1 MTLYYLQS
9 VDDAFTAD
17 EIKQRVGLNPEKVGV
32 VALNSA
38 GVYPVTETVQPFNT
52 NLYDPSSGYA
62 INGTGADQSWSAA
75 AKTLSTVIEYA
86 QNSRLRMFAALVR
99 QRRQST
105 AYNDMSVLT
114 RGSVPASYNYWTTRI
129 ANAADQL
136 DLSLADVE
144 GAADVDAINNIISA
158 AWGAITLQLDPNSPT
173 DLLAADFTTLYS
185 KDYAAS
191 DLELYFPGTDTTVAY
206 SSGFAATAS
215 AVSAD
220 DYSVQIRV
228 TATSVVIDE
237 LVLSTTETAFDFGFK
252 KYEEV
257 PDSLAILLDAAAVVR
272 ANSVDPVVTGELSGV
287 NAAFSGTEFSVPNL
301 PGPYGND
308 GDAATAG
315 IALGQLYYENS
326 GRVHI
331 RIS

>member
-1 MTLYYLQS
+1 MTLYYL
-9 VDDAFTAD
+9 APAD
-17 EIKQRVGLNPEKVGV
+17 ETYDKDGIISKVGFNPETSGV
-32 VALNSA
+32 VALNYA

-52 NLYDPSSGYA
+52 NLYDATPTYA

-86 QNSRLRMFAALVR
+86 QNSQLRMFAALVR

-136 DLSLADVE
+136 DLNLADIE
-144 GAADVDAINNIISA
+144 GAANVDAVNNIISA
-158 AWGAITLQLDPNSPT
+158 AWGAITLQLDPGSPT
-173 DLLAADFTTLYS
+173 DLLATDFTTLYS

-228 TATSVVIDE
+228 AATSVVVDE

-252 KYEEV
+252 KYEDI
-257 PDSLAILLDAAAVVR
+257 PDSLAVLLDAAAVVR

-287 NAAFSGTEFSVPNL
+287 NASFSGTEFSFPNL

-308 GDAATAG
+308 GDAAAG
-315 IALGQLYYENS
+315 GVALGQLYYENS

>member
-1 MTLYYLQS
+1 MSLYYLQS
-9 VDDAFTAD
+9 ADAAFTAD
-17 EIKQRVGLNPEKVGV
+17 EIKLRVGLHPDKVGV
-32 VALNSA
+32 VALNAA

-52 NLYDPSSGYA
+52 NLYDPSASYA
-62 INGTGADQSWSAA
+62 INGTNADQSWSAA

-86 QNSRLRMFAALVR
+86 QNSRLKMFAALVR

-114 RGSVPASYNYWTTRI
+114 RGSVPASYNYWTNRVAT
-129 ANAADQL
+129 AADQL
-136 DLSLADVE
+136 DLNLADIE

-158 AWGAITLQLDPNSPT
+158 AWGAITLQLDPGSPT
-173 DLLAADFTTLYS
+173 DLLATDFTTLYS
-185 KDYAAS
+185 KDYAAA

-228 TATSVVIDE
+228 AATGVVVDE
-237 LVLSTTETAFDFGFK
+237 LLLSTTETAFDFGFK
-252 KYEEV
+252 QYDTEPE
-257 PDSLAILLDAAAVVR
+257 SLSILLDAAAVVR
-272 ANSVDPVVTGELSGV
+272 ANSVDPVFTGEVTGV
-287 NAAFSGTEFSVPNL
+287 NASFSGTVFNVPNM
-301 PGPYGND
+301 PGPFSND
-308 GDAATAG
+308 ADAAANG
-315 IALGQLYYENS
+315 IALGQLYYESS
-326 GRVHI
+326 GRIHV